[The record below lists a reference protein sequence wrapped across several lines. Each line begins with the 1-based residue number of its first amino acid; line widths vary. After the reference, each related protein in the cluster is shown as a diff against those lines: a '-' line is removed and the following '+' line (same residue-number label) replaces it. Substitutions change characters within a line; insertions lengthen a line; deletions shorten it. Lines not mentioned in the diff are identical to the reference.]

1 MLWDTLVGLALV
13 ASAYVLGKLIQRV
26 GELEKE
32 VEALTAMV
40 RVFRHRALVQERDDG
55 DREAKK

>member
-1 MLWDTLVGLALV
+1 MVGLALV
-13 ASAYVLGKLIQRV
+13 ASAYVFGKLIQRV

-40 RVFRHRALVQERDDG
+40 RVFRHRALAQERDDG